1 MPPRASPTTRL
12 QRLIDRIGIAQ
23 TAEAM
28 GVTRR
33 TLERWMAETV
43 RVPGTAER
51 LLWLYTARP
60 ELLPNPDLRNTTRR
74 RILSTPLSD
83 SSTRGPY

>member
-1 MPPRASPTTRL
+1 M
-12 QRLIDRIGIAQ
+12 IDRIGIAQ

-60 ELLPNPDLRNTTRR
+60 ELLPRKHLRDATPCRIVDLPTDV
-74 RILSTPLSD
+74 D